1 MKRLTL
7 KARIVKQQW
16 HYFVVVVGGGQFK
29 EVSRDYVKCIFDGVI

>member
-16 HYFVVVVGGGQFK
+16 HYFVVAGGQFK
-29 EVSRDYVKCIFDGVI
+29 EVSRDYVKCIFDGVM

>member
-16 HYFVVVVGGGQFK
+16 HYFVVVVGGQFK
-29 EVSRDYVKCIFDGVI
+29 EVSRDYAKAVYEGAL

>member
-16 HYFVVVVGGGQFK
+16 HYFVVVGGQFK

>member
-16 HYFVVVVGGGQFK
+16 HYFVVGGQFK
-29 EVSRDYVKCIFDGVI
+29 EVSRDYVKAVYEGAL

>member
-16 HYFVVVVGGGQFK
+16 HYFVVVGGQFK
-29 EVSRDYVKCIFDGVI
+29 EVSRDYVKDVYEGAL